1 MNAAPTTAQ
10 HQLLRLIRSLNNT
23 ATTIGPGRLAELQAL
38 AQRAAHEYDDLPSS
52 ELDRAVACARTEATT
67 TGNTHLPEALRPHAV
82 PRFHAPRTYQHI
94 QLHGVTLL
102 DHTVTPPGW
111 DAAGL
116 PRRDVIWL
124 ALDLEGRALQA
135 AQALE
140 VAEAMRLMATAQI
153 KRLQATAHAE
163 GGQA

>member
-1 MNAAPTTAQ
+1 MTAAHITAQ
-10 HQLLRLIRSLNNT
+10 HQLLRLIRSLN
-23 ATTIGPGRLAELQAL
+23 ASCTTIGAGMLAEMQAL
-38 AQRAAHEYDDLPSS
+38 AGRAAA
-52 ELDRAVACARTEATT
+52 ELGAPPCAPADTPATT
-67 TGNTHLPEALRPHAV
+67 PSALAGNTHLPEALRPHAV